1 MNDSVKFT
9 LFYAARVLV
18 YAGLLILLNAIYMYD
33 AKNPTVT
40 GKFGEVSMTE
50 VTQEVFLFLLV
61 VMFIFIGRIDRQL
74 KPIANL
80 ISVFFLM
87 AFIREF
93 NNWIDFWF
101 CLVLPLMVLFAW
113 LLFRDRKKIFPAL
126 HRFLENSYTAYFM
139 TGFLVTFVFSRFF
152 GRTVLWEA
160 ILESDY
166 NRWAKNAAE
175 EGIELLGYTLFFIGG
190 VEILLS
196 VIRKRREVKQA

>member
-1 MNDSVKFT
+1 MNNSVKFT

-18 YAGLLILLNAIYMYD
+18 YAGLLILINVIFMYD
-33 AKNPTVT
+33 AQNPTVT

-50 VTQEVFLFLLV
+50 IVQEVFLFLLG
-61 VMFIFIGRIDRQL
+61 VMFIFTGRIDRQL
-74 KPIANL
+74 TPIANL
-80 ISVFFLM
+80 ISVFFFM

-93 NNWIDFWF
+93 NNQIDFWF
-101 CLVLPLMVLFAW
+101 YLVLPLMVLFAW
-113 LLFRDRKKIFPAL
+113 LLFRDRKRIFPSL
-126 HRFLENSYTAYFM
+126 HRFLENPYTAYFM

-175 EGIELLGYTLFFIGG
+175 EGIELLGYTLFFIAG

-196 VIRKRREVKQA
+196 VIRKRREADKA